1 MAWTV
6 NRWMKG
12 AMFSGHSIKNKILVF
27 ALLATLIPSVGLGLL
42 LFWQSETMI
51 AGNVRHQL
59 RTLADDAGR
68 ELEYWLKERRHGTRA
83 LADSNPVIN
92 GLLDGADSSPGN
104 ATESTQALAQYLR
117 LVQERLDP
125 FLELT
130 VVDAAGAVVA
140 SSGDRSTPVS
150 LPETWPEDAAANGII
165 LEPPYLNEQ
174 DAIVTLTLAVPV
186 LALDK
191 ELLGALIAVVDLDT
205 VLSRLKYVSQAFPGN
220 LVLLDLA
227 GRPLLHSS
235 GSIAGLSPIDRQ
247 VLQRLRAQ
255 AGEPMTYEGHM
266 RQKVLGLVGM
276 PDEFPVIIVAE
287 RDRAKI
293 YQTWVRFRN
302 LLLILVAGLALLV
315 GAIGWMMGRS
325 IAMPLQRL
333 TRASERI
340 AAGDLAVELPVARRD
355 EVGDLTRVFNQMAGE
370 LRRSH
375 EEIKLASR
383 AMQQQNRQLE
393 KLSITDSL
401 TGLYNRNKLNEILAE
416 QLERFRRNRR
426 PFALLL
432 LDIDHFKA
440 LNDAHGHLAG
450 DQVLAGVARTL
461 SESIRSV
468 DYAARYGGEEFLI
481 VLPET
486 TTSTARELAE
496 RICTKVRNTPYT
508 YRDKALPITLSIG
521 VAGIRNSDDS
531 ADMIIA
537 RADRMLYEAKDSGRN
552 RVCCAA

>member
-1 MAWTV
+1 
-6 NRWMKG
+6 
-12 AMFSGHSIKNKILVF
+12 
-27 ALLATLIPSVGLGLL
+27 
-42 LFWQSETMI
+42 
-51 AGNVRHQL
+51 
-59 RTLADDAGR
+59 
-68 ELEYWLKERRHGTRA
+68 
-83 LADSNPVIN
+83 VIN

-130 VVDAAGAVVA
+130 VVDAAGTVVA
-140 SSGDRSTPVS
+140 SSGDRSIPVS